1 MPRQRAQH
9 VPAGYVELAGS
20 ERRPLPGARRTGPAD
35 PNEMFTVTV
44 RVRRRPGAPAA
55 PDHAHWIAT
64 PPGRRNFITHDE
76 FSRTYGAAPADLE
89 AVAQFARKNGLTVA
103 GTSIAGR
110 TATLS
115 GTVRQMSQAF
125 AVDLGRYESED
136 GAYRGRDG
144 FVHVPRELSGIV
156 RAVFGLDNRQVGF
169 RNNPDPSG
177 TTPLTVGGPTVVA
190 QAYGFPQAPP
200 DASSQRIGVVEF
212 ATGGGGGWTPT
223 DVTDTLQSWL
233 LATSLSSPPK
243 VIDVGT
249 GNSGTSGSETILDIC
264 TASVVAPG
272 ATIQVYWGAD
282 PTSAQDWFTTI
293 DRIWHNP
300 QKGDPP
306 SPQIVSISW
315 TLVGGDD
322 VIKSGGTVSSATI
335 DEISADFQDM
345 ANAGITIL
353 VASGDGGSLG
363 WNDTATAAGQGG
375 SISEAHVAYPASDP
389 WVTACGGTT
398 LSLTPM
404 GAVDQEWAWN
414 DTCTTGV
421 NDGAVGATGGG
432 ISVYFNAQPPWQA
445 GVVSQMGLNPLN
457 TGSGRGVPDVAGNA
471 SLNSGYTLSL
481 NSTSTT
487 NTMDMNFVGSY
498 CGTSAVAPLYAGLVA
513 MINARLGYSIG
524 FLNPTLYAFRNAVC
538 RDIND
543 VPDAAQGAPPN
554 NQLSGTVAPGYQS
567 GPGWDACTGLGVIN
581 PAALIKDIQLNFYFV
596 VDKSTFGVDEVT
608 DNPSWPSA
616 FWLFLEGYT
625 PAEVASSMPSLGGAF
640 TTIPGLTI
648 TPDMPTY
655 DVGNTGANANVVQR
669 IRFPFDVQFTT
680 SGANSSLPAFPAAGM
695 ESLLSLSATITIGG
709 NQLPL
714 TPTAEIE
721 LVGGADPYFTNV
733 NPDHGN
739 YFYLSQDLRVFTIT
753 AGTTIGSGTGAAT
766 LGMGGVPDAYTFIQ
780 TLITYLNNQY
790 GYPNTTSYSPPT
802 DPAGPDPLDSVLPL
816 QTGALTGDSS
826 VTPGTSSEP
835 NYNFAIARVR
845 LKGAAGTTT
854 SPGVSV
860 FFRLFSTQTND
871 TDFIDTTATAAD
883 FDSPN
888 VTYPTTSGMPTAGTD
903 MSGTVNG
910 CTLPFFATENYDASP
925 TDYDVGGAN
934 NQPIAV
940 PTGQDY
946 VWAFFGC
953 FLNVYDPGNVIGGK
967 TIQEWL
973 AGGTHHCLVAQ
984 IAYAESPIAHS
995 GGVVASPDNNDKLAQ
1010 RNLQIT
1016 PSGNPGFPATHRIP
1030 QTFDLRPSPARGLAA
1045 GRLAG
1050 YPDELMIDW
1059 GEAPDK
1065 SRARIYWPAVQSSD
1079 VLALAARLYPNHL
1092 LSAVDA
1098 HTVECRA
1105 GGRVVYVPV
1114 PAGGDQSF
1122 AGLLTVE
1129 LPGGVRY
1136 GNDFEV
1142 VVRRIT
1148 SRRPVGRQLAVT
1160 SAVSG
1165 SAAATS
1171 QLVTDWRYV
1180 VGTFTIRIPVQQERT
1195 ILPGEEH
1202 LLAILKWRLGIV
1214 PATNRWR
1221 PVLRRYID
1229 YVSARV
1235 NGMGGNAGAIP
1246 AAPSGYYPSPSA
1258 KTGHGGSGRDHGCT
1272 GKIVGLVY
1280 DSFGDFEGFLLE
1292 TERGEERSFKSTE
1305 APVEALVRSAWEDR
1319 ILVTVVADH
1328 HRPERVASIV
1338 LRRAPHFE

>member
-1 MPRQRAQH
+1 MPRQHAQQ
-9 VPAGYVELAGS
+9 VPPGYMQLAGS
-20 ERRPLPGARRTGPAD
+20 ERRPPPSARRAAPTD
-35 PNEMFTVTV
+35 PKETFTVTV
-44 RVRRRPGAPAA
+44 RVRRRSGAPAA
-55 PDHAHWIAT
+55 PDHAHWMAT

-89 AVAQFARKNGLTVA
+89 AVVQFAHKNGLTVA
-103 GTSIAGR
+103 ATSIAGR
-110 TATLS
+110 TVTLS
-115 GTVRQMSQAF
+115 GTARQMSQAF
-125 AVDLGRYESED
+125 AVDLGRYQFE
-136 GAYRGRDG
+136 GGTYRGRDG

-156 RAVFGLDNRQVGF
+156 RAVFGLDNRPVGF
-169 RNNPDPSG
+169 RSIGGDPTGVTGLPIS
-177 TTPLTVGGPTVVA
+177 PTIVA
-190 QAYGFPQAPP
+190 QAYKFPQGAP
-200 DASSQRIGVVEF
+200 DASSQRIGVIEF
-212 ATGGGGGWTPT
+212 SLAGKGGWNLMANDVGNTLTQAIWGAASTTP
-223 DVTDTLQSWL
+223 
-233 LATSLSSPPK
+233 
-243 VIDVGT
+243 IDVGA
-249 GNSGTSGSETILDIC
+249 GNSGTSDSETILDIC
-264 TASVVAPG
+264 TASAVAPG
-272 ATIQVYWGAD
+272 ATIQVYWGNSTTSL
-282 PTSAQDWFTTI
+282 PSAQDWFTVV

-306 SPQIVSISW
+306 GPQVLSISW

-322 VIKSGGTVSSATI
+322 VITPGGIVSSATI

-363 WNDTATAAGQGG
+363 WNNEATAIAQGG
-375 SISEAHVAYPASDP
+375 TTGEAHVAYPASDP

-398 LSLTPM
+398 LSLTAT
-404 GAVDQEWAWN
+404 GDVDQEWAWS
-414 DTCTTGV
+414 DTSFQSG
-421 NDGAVGATGGG
+421 NPGATGGG
-432 ISVYFNAQPPWQA
+432 VSVYFNALPSWQM
-445 GVVSQMGLNPLN
+445 GVVTQMGLNPGN

-471 SLNSGYTLSL
+471 STNSGYNLSL
-481 NSTSTT
+481 Q
-487 NTMDMNFVGSY
+487 GSIGSVNY

-513 MINARLGYSIG
+513 MINARLGYQVG
-524 FLNPTLYAFRNAVC
+524 FLNPTLYAFRNTVC

-543 VPDAAQGAPPN
+543 LPDAAQGAPQN
-554 NQLSGTVAPGYQS
+554 NQLSGTVAPGYPS

-596 VDKSTFGVDEVT
+596 VDKSTFGVNEVT

-625 PAEVASSMPSLGGAF
+625 PAEVASSMPSLGGTF
-640 TTIPGLTI
+640 TTIPGVTI

-669 IRFPFDVQFTT
+669 VRFPFDVQFTT

-695 ESLLSLSATITIGG
+695 ENFRSLSATITIGG

-714 TPTAEIE
+714 TPTSEIE

-780 TLITYLNNQY
+780 TLIPYLNEQY
-790 GYPNTTSYSPPT
+790 GYPNTSYSPPT
-802 DPAGPDPLDSVLPL
+802 DPAAPDPLDSVLPL
-816 QTGALTGDSS
+816 QAGALTGDSS

-845 LKGAAGTTT
+845 LKAAAGTTT

-871 TDFIDTTATAAD
+871 TDFIDTTATAAA

-888 VTYPTTSGMPTAGTD
+888 VTYPTTSGMPTVGTD

-925 TDYDVGGAN
+925 TDYNVGGAN
-934 NQPIAV
+934 NQPIAI

-953 FLNVYDPGNVIGGK
+953 CLNVYDSSNVIGGK
-967 TIQEWL
+967 TIQDWL

-984 IAYAESPIAHS
+984 IAYAEAPITDS
-995 GGVVASPDNNDKLAQ
+995 GGVIASPDNNDKLAQ

-1030 QTFDLRPSPARGLAA
+1030 QTFDLRPSPARGLAT
-1045 GRLAG
+1045 GRLGG

-1059 GEAPDK
+1059 GEAPDE
-1065 SRARIYWPAVQSSD
+1065 SRARIYWPAVRSSD

-1092 LSAVDA
+1092 LSAVDG

-1105 GGRVVYVPV
+1105 GGGVAYVPV
-1114 PAGGDQSF
+1114 PTGGYQSF

-1129 LPGGVRY
+1129 LPAGVRY

-1148 SRRPVGRQLAVT
+1148 SRRPLDRQLAVMSAGST
-1160 SAVSG
+1160 SAI
-1165 SAAATS
+1165 ATS
-1171 QLVTDWRYV
+1171 QLITDWRYV

-1195 ILPGEEH
+1195 ILPGEEQ
-1202 LLAILKWRLGIV
+1202 LLAILKWRLGIL

-1235 NGMGGNAGAIP
+1235 NGMGGNAGAIS
-1246 AAPSGYYPSPSA
+1246 AAPSGYYSSPSV
-1258 KTGHGGSGRDHGCT
+1258 KTGHRGSGGDRGYT
-1272 GKIVGLVY
+1272 GKIVGLIY
-1280 DSFGDFEGFLLE
+1280 DRFGDFEGFLLE

-1305 APVEALVRSAWEDR
+1305 AAVEALVRRAWEDR
-1319 ILVTVVADH
+1319 NLLTVLADH
-1328 HRPERVASIV
+1328 HRPERAASVI
-1338 LRRAPHFE
+1338 LRRAPHLE